1 MKSSVNSH
9 VDETAVLTDWPG
21 PEYNPALPALNITND
36 KETFFSRCKVRP
48 DERFSFANAPINER
62 KRVSLDDMFM
72 PNELSWRLY
81 CLVTDMMYRGYNY
94 PDRNI
99 KDPAQQKQANL
110 TAFNPEKA
118 KEVLKLTERD
128 KGVGATLGA
137 ESGYGKT
144 TTMNKVLSAIPQV
157 YRHKASDTCYNREF
171 IQISWVKVK
180 FHGLSMKAFIRRI
193 LANIDYLTDDSLA
206 TELTDKNSVT
216 EHIDK
221 LLQHCTKYNVGMIV
235 LDECQKMVRH
245 KNNGQLT
252 AAAIDRADFLQQM
265 VNDIPIP
272 FLLIGTPILEPY
284 LAQSPYLYRRF
295 IEESAMIKELYSADD
310 IFWTD
315 LVRVYF
321 ESYVLPTGGRLSS
334 EDLADIHEHCVGNIS
349 LLKILVTRAFG
360 CLSRAQNLNEISMS
374 DLIEMAYLDGQNEI
388 ETMKTLLLDG
398 SKYNAEKI
406 KVKKQKNS
414 ASSNVVGKKKSA
426 VEQAGEQAAQESY
439 TALQLL
445 L

>member
-1 MKSSVNSH
+1 MKNSVDSH
-9 VDETAVLTDWPG
+9 ADETAVLTDWPG
-21 PEYNPALPALNITND
+21 PACNPALPALNITND
-36 KETFFSRCKVRP
+36 KKTFFSRCEVRP

-62 KRVSLDDMFM
+62 KRVSLDEMFM

-128 KGVGATLGA
+128 KGVGAVLVA
-137 ESGYGKT
+137 ESGVGKT
-144 TTMNKVLSAIPQV
+144 TTMSKVLSAIPQV
-157 YRHKASDTCYNREF
+157 HRHKASDTYYNREF
-171 IQISWVKVK
+171 IQVSWVKVK
-180 FHGLSMKAFIRRI
+180 FHGLSMKAFLRRI
-193 LANIDYLTDDSLA
+193 LASIDYLTDDSLA
-206 TELTDKNSVT
+206 TELTDNNSVT

-221 LLQHCTKYNVGMIV
+221 LLLHCTKYNVGMIV
-235 LDECQKMVRH
+235 LDECQIMVKH
-245 KNNGQLT
+245 KNNGELT

-295 IEESAMIKELYSADD
+295 IEEAAMIKELYSADD

-321 ESYVLPTGGRLSS
+321 ESYVLPTGGSLSS
-334 EDLADIHEHCVGNIS
+334 ADFANIHEHSVGNIS

-360 CLSRAQNLNEISMS
+360 CLSRAENPNEISMS
-374 DLIEMAYLDGQNEI
+374 NLIEMAYLDGQNEI
-388 ETMKTLLLDG
+388 ENMKTLLLEG
-398 SKYNAEKI
+398 SRLNATKA
-406 KVKKQKNS
+406 KVQKQKNS
-414 ASSNVVGKKKSA
+414 PSIVFVGKQKYA
-426 VEQAGEQAAQESY
+426 VERAGEQSAQESY
-439 TALQLL
+439 DALQSLL
-445 L
+445 